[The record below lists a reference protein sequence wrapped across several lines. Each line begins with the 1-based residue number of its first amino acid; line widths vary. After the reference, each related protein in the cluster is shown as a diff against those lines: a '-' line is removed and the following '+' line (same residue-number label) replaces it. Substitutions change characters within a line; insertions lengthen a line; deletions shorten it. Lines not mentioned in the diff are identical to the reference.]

1 MEHQAAGGGGGSEGR
16 FVRLSGGRGTA
27 VYTDTGSRL
36 GTVDWFSVDP
46 LSGRIAL
53 VMIVSR
59 RFGLFAP
66 KRLAL
71 PWNALSVDP
80 DGGRLV
86 VRTEDGADQG
96 AGGRLPRAVRRD
108 PARVDTA

>member
-1 MEHQAAGGGGGSEGR
+1 MEHQALGVGAGSEGR
-16 FVRLSGGRGTA
+16 FVRFSGGRGTP

-36 GTVDWFSVDP
+36 GTVDWFTVDP
-46 LSGRIAL
+46 LTGRIAL

-71 PWNALSVDP
+71 PWSALAVEPES
-80 DGGRLV
+80 GRLV
-86 VRTEDGADQG
+86 VRTEDGLAQG
-96 AGGRLPRAVRRD
+96 LGGPIPLAVRRD
-108 PARVDTA
+108 PARLDPA